1 MATTKEV
8 LAREAREAEEWAKQ
22 NARNMAESGARYRR
36 MSSWEG
42 STWSKTVESL
52 LLPVKDGGY
61 GLYPL
66 SPIFALLAPFVDITA
81 ETAYTDTRA
90 RVGVGLAFF
99 YEWDNRLRAFALAHE
114 ALHVA
119 NRHFQRADEMGRTFE
134 DAHRMLN
141 LAGDMEINDLLRN
154 MGVARSEDEDRFVFP
169 EDMGYERSRTM
180 EEYLVALSGDMEK
193 LRELARQLAA
203 AAGES
208 GSSGDGCGGSS
219 GESGSQGSES
229 GSAPG
234 SSGEPG
240 SDGSQGGQSG
250 SSGAESGSSGEPGSD
265 GSQGGQSGSS
275 GAESGSSGQSGNG
288 QSSDGKSGSDG
299 SQDGSGADS
308 GSASGSSG
316 QPGSDGSESGS
327 QGGSGSAGDGE
338 SVSAGSQGGSGSS
351 SGNGGGSQDGQSGS
365 GSDGSESGSGGS
377 SSEDGEGGSSS
388 ASSGDNEGGEDGD
401 GQGGWTRQYVRQH
414 VAHACGSRSNSED
427 DRDGE
432 RIEGETGVRGREL
445 ADVEGARQ
453 DAEALVREAAEGN
466 ANIGD
471 GEGNVW
477 VRLLA
482 GMAPPRVHWQ
492 SILAGVVGRS
502 MSSRVR
508 GNRYATYRRPNRRRQ
523 GGEFLWPSREDN
535 RPTVH
540 VAVDTSGSM
549 GRSDYARAVSE
560 IEGILRTSASGA
572 SIGFYGVDTR
582 MTEKPRMVS
591 HVRDMKALGGGGTDM
606 AVPYEWMRGEWEAG
620 GKRRRE
626 LPDVHVLIT
635 DGYVYWGETF
645 AAAAKCR
652 QFTRMVIVVTNAG
665 EDKRVIEDGRAAG
678 VSVVFVNE

>member
-22 NARNMAESGARYRR
+22 NARSMAESGARYRR

-169 EDMGYERSRTM
+169 EGMGYERSRTM

-219 GESGSQGSES
+219 G
-229 GSAPG
+229 
-234 SSGEPG
+234 
-240 SDGSQGGQSG
+240 
-250 SSGAESGSSGEPGSD
+250 
-265 GSQGGQSGSS
+265 
-275 GAESGSSGQSGNG
+275 
-288 QSSDGKSGSDG
+288 
-299 SQDGSGADS
+299 
-308 GSASGSSG
+308 
-316 QPGSDGSESGS
+316 
-327 QGGSGSAGDGE
+327 
-338 SVSAGSQGGSGSS
+338 
-351 SGNGGGSQDGQSGS
+351 SQDGQSGS

-377 SSEDGEGGSSS
+377 SSDDGEGGSSS
-388 ASSGDNEGGEDGD
+388 GSSSSSGDNEGSEDGD

-432 RIEGETGVRGREL
+432 SIEGETGVRGREL

-492 SILAGVVGRS
+492 SVLAGVVGRS

-572 SIGFYGVDTR
+572 AIGFYGVDTR

-591 HVRDMKALGGGGTDM
+591 HVRDLKAFGGGGTDM

-652 QFTRMVIVVTNAG
+652 QFTRMVIVVTNAS

>member
-22 NARNMAESGARYRR
+22 NARSMAESGARYRR

-90 RVGVGLAFF
+90 RVSVGLAFF

-169 EDMGYERSRTM
+169 EGMGYERSRTM

-203 AAGES
+203 AAG
-208 GSSGDGCGGSS
+208 
-219 GESGSQGSES
+219 
-229 GSAPG
+229 
-234 SSGEPG
+234 
-240 SDGSQGGQSG
+240 
-250 SSGAESGSSGEPGSD
+250 
-265 GSQGGQSGSS
+265 
-275 GAESGSSGQSGNG
+275 ESGSSGQSGNG

-365 GSDGSESGSGGS
+365 GSDGSESGSGSGGS
-377 SSEDGEGGSSS
+377 SSEGGEGGSSS
-388 ASSGDNEGGEDGD
+388 GSSSVSSGDNEGGEDGD
-401 GQGGWTRQYVRQH
+401 GQGGWTRRYVRQH
-414 VAHACGSRSNSED
+414 VAHACGSRSDSED

-471 GEGNVW
+471 GEGNAW

-492 SILAGVVGRS
+492 SVLAGVVGRS

-572 SIGFYGVDTR
+572 AIGFYGVDTR

-652 QFTRMVIVVTNAG
+652 QFTRMVIVVTNAS

>member
-8 LAREAREAEEWAKQ
+8 LAREEREAEEWAKQ
-22 NARNMAESGARYRR
+22 NARNMAENGARYRR

-66 SPIFALLAPFVDITA
+66 SPIFALLAPFVDIAA

-169 EDMGYERSRTM
+169 EGMGYERSRTM

-193 LRELARQLAA
+193 LRELARQLSA

-234 SSGEPG
+234 SCGNPG
-240 SDGSQGGQSG
+240 SDGSHGGQSG
-250 SSGAESGSSGEPGSD
+250 SS
-265 GSQGGQSGSS
+265 
-275 GAESGSSGQSGNG
+275 
-288 QSSDGKSGSDG
+288 
-299 SQDGSGADS
+299 
-308 GSASGSSG
+308 
-316 QPGSDGSESGS
+316 
-327 QGGSGSAGDGE
+327 
-338 SVSAGSQGGSGSS
+338 GSQGGSGSS
-351 SGNGGGSQDGQSGS
+351 SGNGGGSQGGQSGS
-365 GSDGSESGSGGS
+365 GSDGSESGSGSGGS
-377 SSEDGEGGSSS
+377 SPEDGEGGSSS
-388 ASSGDNEGGEDGD
+388 GSSSASSGDDESGEGD
-401 GQGGWTRQYVRQH
+401 GEGGWTRQYVRQH

-535 RPTVH
+535 RPKVH

-572 SIGFYGVDTR
+572 AIGFYGVDTR

-652 QFTRMVIVVTNAG
+652 QFTRMVIVVTNAS

>member
-22 NARNMAESGARYRR
+22 NARSMAENGARYRR

-81 ETAYTDTRA
+81 ETAYTDVRA

-99 YEWDNRLRAFALAHE
+99 YEWDDRLRAFALAHE

-169 EDMGYERSRTM
+169 EGMGYERSRTM

-219 GESGSQGSES
+219 
-229 GSAPG
+229 
-234 SSGEPG
+234 
-240 SDGSQGGQSG
+240 
-250 SSGAESGSSGEPGSD
+250 
-265 GSQGGQSGSS
+265 
-275 GAESGSSGQSGNG
+275 
-288 QSSDGKSGSDG
+288 
-299 SQDGSGADS
+299 
-308 GSASGSSG
+308 
-316 QPGSDGSESGS
+316 
-327 QGGSGSAGDGE
+327 
-338 SVSAGSQGGSGSS
+338 SGSS
-351 SGNGGGSQDGQSGS
+351 SV
-365 GSDGSESGSGGS
+365 
-377 SSEDGEGGSSS
+377 
-388 ASSGDNEGGEDGD
+388 SSGDNEGGEDGD

-432 RIEGETGVRGREL
+432 RIEGETGVRGRKL

-492 SILAGVVGRS
+492 SVLAGVVGRS

-549 GRSDYARAVSE
+549 GHSDYARAVSE

-572 SIGFYGVDTR
+572 AIGFYGVDTR

-652 QFTRMVIVVTNAG
+652 QFTRMVIVVTNAS

>member
-8 LAREAREAEEWAKQ
+8 LAREEREAEEWAKQ
-22 NARNMAESGARYRR
+22 NARNMAENGARYRR

-42 STWSKTVESL
+42 SMWSKTVESL

-66 SPIFALLAPFVDITA
+66 SPIFALLAPFVDIAA

-90 RVGVGLAFF
+90 RVGVSLAFF

-169 EDMGYERSRTM
+169 EGMGYECSRTM

-193 LRELARQLAA
+193 LRELARQLSA

-219 GESGSQGSES
+219 GESGS
-229 GSAPG
+229 
-234 SSGEPG
+234 
-240 SDGSQGGQSG
+240 
-250 SSGAESGSSGEPGSD
+250 
-265 GSQGGQSGSS
+265 
-275 GAESGSSGQSGNG
+275 
-288 QSSDGKSGSDG
+288 
-299 SQDGSGADS
+299 
-308 GSASGSSG
+308 
-316 QPGSDGSESGS
+316 
-327 QGGSGSAGDGE
+327 
-338 SVSAGSQGGSGSS
+338 
-351 SGNGGGSQDGQSGS
+351 
-365 GSDGSESGSGGS
+365 GSGGS

-388 ASSGDNEGGEDGD
+388 GSSSASSGDGESGEGD
-401 GQGGWTRQYVRQH
+401 GEGGWTRQYVRQH

-492 SILAGVVGRS
+492 SVLAGVVGRS

-572 SIGFYGVDTR
+572 AIGFYGVDTR

-652 QFTRMVIVVTNAG
+652 QFTRMVIVVTNAS

>member
-169 EDMGYERSRTM
+169 EGMGYERSRTM

-240 SDGSQGGQSG
+240 SDGSQGGQSN
-250 SSGAESGSSGEPGSD
+250 SSGAESG
-265 GSQGGQSGSS
+265 
-275 GAESGSSGQSGNG
+275 ASGQSGNG

-299 SQDGSGADS
+299 SQDGSGAGS

-316 QPGSDGSESGS
+316 QPGSDGST
-327 QGGSGSAGDGE
+327 
-338 SVSAGSQGGSGSS
+338 GSQGGSGSS

-365 GSDGSESGSGGS
+365 GSDGAESGSGSGGS
-377 SSEDGEGGSSS
+377 SSEGGEGGSSS
-388 ASSGDNEGGEDGD
+388 GSSSSSSGDNEGGEDGD

-492 SILAGVVGRS
+492 SVLAGVVGRS

-572 SIGFYGVDTR
+572 AIGFYGVDTR

-652 QFTRMVIVVTNAG
+652 QFTRMVIVVTNAS

>member
-1 MATTKEV
+1 MATTREV
-8 LAREAREAEEWAKQ
+8 LAREAKEAEAWAKE
-22 NARNMAESGARYRR
+22 NARSMAERGSRYRR

-81 ETAYTDTRA
+81 ETAYTDVRA

-134 DAHRMLN
+134 DAHRVLN

-154 MGVARSEDEDRFVFP
+154 MGVAHSEDEDRFVFP
-169 EDMGYERSRTM
+169 EGMGYERSRTM
-180 EEYLVALSGDMEK
+180 EEYLVALHGDMEK
-193 LRELARQLAA
+193 LRELARQLET

-208 GSSGDGCGGSS
+208 GSSS
-219 GESGSQGSES
+219 ESGSQGSES

-250 SSGAESGSSGEPGSD
+250 SSGAESGSSG
-265 GSQGGQSGSS
+265 
-275 GAESGSSGQSGNG
+275 QSGNG
-288 QSSDGKSGSDG
+288 QSSEGKSGSDR
-299 SQDGSGADS
+299 SQDGSGAGS

-327 QGGSGSAGDGE
+327 
-338 SVSAGSQGGSGSS
+338 
-351 SGNGGGSQDGQSGS
+351 
-365 GSDGSESGSGGS
+365 GSGGS
-377 SSEDGEGGSSS
+377 SSEGGEGGSSS
-388 ASSGDNEGGEDGD
+388 GSSSSSGDNEGSEDGD

-492 SILAGVVGRS
+492 SVLAGVVGRS

-535 RPTVH
+535 KPTVH

-572 SIGFYGVDTR
+572 AIGFYGVDTR

-635 DGYVYWGETF
+635 DGYVYWGGTF

-652 QFTRMVIVVTNAG
+652 QFTRMVIVVTNAS

>member
-22 NARNMAESGARYRR
+22 NARSMAENGARYRR

-99 YEWDNRLRAFALAHE
+99 YEWDDRLRAFALAHE

-169 EDMGYERSRTM
+169 EGMGYERSRTM

-208 GSSGDGCGGSS
+208 GSSGGGCGGSS
-219 GESGSQGSES
+219 GESGSQGYES

-234 SSGEPG
+234 SS
-240 SDGSQGGQSG
+240 S
-250 SSGAESGSSGEPGSD
+250 
-265 GSQGGQSGSS
+265 
-275 GAESGSSGQSGNG
+275 
-288 QSSDGKSGSDG
+288 
-299 SQDGSGADS
+299 
-308 GSASGSSG
+308 
-316 QPGSDGSESGS
+316 
-327 QGGSGSAGDGE
+327 
-338 SVSAGSQGGSGSS
+338 
-351 SGNGGGSQDGQSGS
+351 
-365 GSDGSESGSGGS
+365 
-377 SSEDGEGGSSS
+377 
-388 ASSGDNEGGEDGD
+388 SSGDNEGGEDGD
-401 GQGGWTRQYVRQH
+401 GKGDWTSQYVRAN
-414 VAHACGSRSNSED
+414 VGHACGSRSNSED
-427 DRDGE
+427 DREGE
-432 RIEGETGVRGREL
+432 RIEGETGVRGRAM

-453 DAEALVREAAEGN
+453 DAEALVREAADGSN
-466 ANIGD
+466 SMGSGAGD
-471 GEGNVW
+471 SW

-482 GMAPPRVHWQ
+482 RMAPPRVNWQ
-492 SILAGVVGRS
+492 SVLAGVVGRS

-508 GNRYATYRRPNRRRQ
+508 GNRYATYKRPNRRRQ
-523 GGEFLWPSREDN
+523 GGEFVWPSREDN
-535 RPTVH
+535 KPTVH

-549 GRSDYARAVSE
+549 GRDDYAHAVAE
-560 IEGILRTSASGA
+560 IEGILRASASGA
-572 SIGFYGVDTR
+572 AIGFYGVDTQMSER
-582 MTEKPRMVS
+582 PRMVS
-591 HVRDMKALGGGGTDM
+591 HVRDLKAFGGGGTDM
-606 AVPYEWMRGEWEAG
+606 SVPYEWMAGEWAAG

-626 LPDVHVLIT
+626 LPDVHVLVT
-635 DGYVYWGETF
+635 DGWVDWGETLR
-645 AAAAKCR
+645 AAAACR
-652 QFTRMVIVVTNAG
+652 QFTRMVIVVTAMG
-665 EDKRVIEDGRAAG
+665 ESRQVIDDGRAAG
-678 VSVVFVNE
+678 VSVVFVNGS

>member
-22 NARNMAESGARYRR
+22 NARSMAESGARYRR

-99 YEWDNRLRAFALAHE
+99 YEWDDRLRAFALAHE

-169 EDMGYERSRTM
+169 EGMGYERSRTM

-219 GESGSQGSES
+219 GEPGSQGSES

-234 SSGEPG
+234 SG
-240 SDGSQGGQSG
+240 
-250 SSGAESGSSGEPGSD
+250 GEPGSD

-299 SQDGSGADS
+299 SQDGSGAGS

-338 SVSAGSQGGSGSS
+338 SGSAGSQGGSGSS

-388 ASSGDNEGGEDGD
+388 GSSSSSGDNEGSEDGG

-432 RIEGETGVRGREL
+432 SIEGETGVRGREL

-492 SILAGVVGRS
+492 SVLAGVVGRS

-572 SIGFYGVDTR
+572 AIGFYGVDTR

-652 QFTRMVIVVTNAG
+652 QFTRMVIVVTNAS

>member
-22 NARNMAESGARYRR
+22 NARSMAESGARYRR

-99 YEWDNRLRAFALAHE
+99 YEWDDRLRAFALAHE

-169 EDMGYERSRTM
+169 EGMGYERSRTM

-208 GSSGDGCGGSS
+208 GSSG
-219 GESGSQGSES
+219 
-229 GSAPG
+229 
-234 SSGEPG
+234 
-240 SDGSQGGQSG
+240 
-250 SSGAESGSSGEPGSD
+250 
-265 GSQGGQSGSS
+265 
-275 GAESGSSGQSGNG
+275 QSGNG
-288 QSSDGKSGSDG
+288 QSSDGKSESDG

-365 GSDGSESGSGGS
+365 GSDGSESGSGSGGS

-388 ASSGDNEGGEDGD
+388 GSSSSSGDNEGSEDGD

-492 SILAGVVGRS
+492 SVLAGVVGRS

-572 SIGFYGVDTR
+572 AIGFYGVDTR

-652 QFTRMVIVVTNAG
+652 QFTRMVIVVTNAS

>member
-1 MATTKEV
+1 MATTREV
-8 LAREAREAEEWAKQ
+8 LAREAKEAEAWAKE
-22 NARNMAESGARYRR
+22 NARSMAEQGSRYRR
-36 MSSWEG
+36 LSPWEG

-99 YEWDNRLRAFALAHE
+99 YEWDDRLRAFALAHE

-169 EDMGYERSRTM
+169 EGMGYERSRTM

-234 SSGEPG
+234 SGGKPG

-250 SSGAESGSSGEPGSD
+250 SSGAESGASC
-265 GSQGGQSGSS
+265 
-275 GAESGSSGQSGNG
+275 QSGNG

-338 SVSAGSQGGSGSS
+338 SGSAGSQGDSGSS
-351 SGNGGGSQDGQSGS
+351 SGNGGGSQGSQSGS

-388 ASSGDNEGGEDGD
+388 GSSSSSGDNEGSEDGG

-432 RIEGETGVRGREL
+432 SIEGETGVRGREL

-492 SILAGVVGRS
+492 SVLAGVVGRS

-572 SIGFYGVDTR
+572 AIGFYGVDTR

-652 QFTRMVIVVTNAG
+652 QFTRMVIVVTNAS

>member
-42 STWSKTVESL
+42 SMWSKTVESL

-169 EDMGYERSRTM
+169 EGMGYERSRTM
-180 EEYLVALSGDMEK
+180 EEYLVALFGDMEK

-219 GESGSQGSES
+219 GE
-229 GSAPG
+229 
-234 SSGEPG
+234 
-240 SDGSQGGQSG
+240 
-250 SSGAESGSSGEPGSD
+250 PGSD

-288 QSSDGKSGSDG
+288 RSSDGKSGSDG

-338 SVSAGSQGGSGSS
+338 SGSAGSQGDSGSS
-351 SGNGGGSQDGQSGS
+351 SGNGGGSQGSQSGS

-388 ASSGDNEGGEDGD
+388 GSSSSSGDNEGSEDGG

-482 GMAPPRVHWQ
+482 GMAPPHVHWQ
-492 SILAGVVGRS
+492 SVLAGVVGRS

-549 GRSDYARAVSE
+549 GRSDYARAASE

-572 SIGFYGVDTR
+572 AIGFYGVDTR

-652 QFTRMVIVVTNAG
+652 QFTRMVIVVTNAS
-665 EDKRVIEDGRAAG
+665 EDKRVIDDGRAAG

>member
-22 NARNMAESGARYRR
+22 NARNMAENGTRYRR

-169 EDMGYERSRTM
+169 EGMGYARSRTM

-203 AAGES
+203 AAGAS

-219 GESGSQGSES
+219 GE
-229 GSAPG
+229 P
-234 SSGEPG
+234 
-240 SDGSQGGQSG
+240 GSQGGQSG
-250 SSGAESGSSGEPGSD
+250 SD
-265 GSQGGQSGSS
+265 

-299 SQDGSGADS
+299 SQDGSGAGS

-316 QPGSDGSESGS
+316 QPGSAGAGSGS

-338 SVSAGSQGGSGSS
+338 SGSAGSQGG
-351 SGNGGGSQDGQSGS
+351 QSGY
-365 GSDGSESGSGGS
+365 GSDGSESGSGSGGS
-377 SSEDGEGGSSS
+377 SSEGGDGGSSS
-388 ASSGDNEGGEDGD
+388 GSSSSSSGDGEGGEDGD
-401 GQGGWTRQYVRQH
+401 GEGGWTRQYVRQH

-535 RPTVH
+535 KPTVH

-549 GRSDYARAVSE
+549 GRNDYARAVSE

-572 SIGFYGVDTR
+572 AIGFYGVDTR
-582 MTEKPRMVS
+582 MSEKPRMVS

-645 AAAAKCR
+645 AAASKCR
-652 QFTRMVIVVTNAG
+652 QFTRMVIVVTNAS

>member
-22 NARNMAESGARYRR
+22 NARNMAENGARYRR

-169 EDMGYERSRTM
+169 EGMGYAHSRTM

-203 AAGES
+203 AAGAS

-219 GESGSQGSES
+219 GE
-229 GSAPG
+229 P
-234 SSGEPG
+234 
-240 SDGSQGGQSG
+240 GSQGGQSG
-250 SSGAESGSSGEPGSD
+250 SD
-265 GSQGGQSGSS
+265 

-299 SQDGSGADS
+299 SQDGSGAGS

-316 QPGSDGSESGS
+316 QPGSAGAGSGS

-338 SVSAGSQGGSGSS
+338 SGSAGSQGG
-351 SGNGGGSQDGQSGS
+351 QSGY
-365 GSDGSESGSGGS
+365 GSDGSESGSGSGGS
-377 SSEDGEGGSSS
+377 SSEGGDGGSSS
-388 ASSGDNEGGEDGD
+388 GSSSSSSGDGEGGEDGD
-401 GQGGWTRQYVRQH
+401 GEGGWTRQYVRQH

-492 SILAGVVGRS
+492 SVLAGVVGRS

-572 SIGFYGVDTR
+572 AIGFYGVDTR

-652 QFTRMVIVVTNAG
+652 QFTRMVIVVTNAS

>member
-1 MATTKEV
+1 M
-8 LAREAREAEEWAKQ
+8 
-22 NARNMAESGARYRR
+22 
-36 MSSWEG
+36 
-42 STWSKTVESL
+42 
-52 LLPVKDGGY
+52 
-61 GLYPL
+61 
-66 SPIFALLAPFVDITA
+66 
-81 ETAYTDTRA
+81 
-90 RVGVGLAFF
+90 
-99 YEWDNRLRAFALAHE
+99 
-114 ALHVA
+114 
-119 NRHFQRADEMGRTFE
+119 
-134 DAHRMLN
+134 
-141 LAGDMEINDLLRN
+141 
-154 MGVARSEDEDRFVFP
+154 
-169 EDMGYERSRTM
+169 
-180 EEYLVALSGDMEK
+180 
-193 LRELARQLAA
+193 
-203 AAGES
+203 
-208 GSSGDGCGGSS
+208 
-219 GESGSQGSES
+219 
-229 GSAPG
+229 
-234 SSGEPG
+234 
-240 SDGSQGGQSG
+240 
-250 SSGAESGSSGEPGSD
+250 
-265 GSQGGQSGSS
+265 
-275 GAESGSSGQSGNG
+275 
-288 QSSDGKSGSDG
+288 
-299 SQDGSGADS
+299 
-308 GSASGSSG
+308 
-316 QPGSDGSESGS
+316 
-327 QGGSGSAGDGE
+327 
-338 SVSAGSQGGSGSS
+338 
-351 SGNGGGSQDGQSGS
+351 
-365 GSDGSESGSGGS
+365 
-377 SSEDGEGGSSS
+377 
-388 ASSGDNEGGEDGD
+388 
-401 GQGGWTRQYVRQH
+401 RQH

-492 SILAGVVGRS
+492 SVLAGVVGRS
-502 MSSRVR
+502 MSSRMR

-572 SIGFYGVDTR
+572 AIGFYGVDTR

-652 QFTRMVIVVTNAG
+652 QFTRMVIVVTNAS

-678 VSVVFVNE
+678 VSVVFANE

>member
-22 NARNMAESGARYRR
+22 NARSMAESGARYRR

-169 EDMGYERSRTM
+169 EGMGYERSRTM

-219 GESGSQGSES
+219 GEPGSQGSES
-229 GSAPG
+229 GSAP
-234 SSGEPG
+234 
-240 SDGSQGGQSG
+240 
-250 SSGAESGSSGEPGSD
+250 GSSGEPGSD

-288 QSSDGKSGSDG
+288 QSSDGKSVSDG
-299 SQDGSGADS
+299 SQDGSGAGS

-338 SVSAGSQGGSGSS
+338 SGSAGSQGGSGSS
-351 SGNGGGSQDGQSGS
+351 SGNGGGSQGGQSGS
-365 GSDGSESGSGGS
+365 GSDGSESDSGGS
-377 SSEDGEGGSSS
+377 SSEDGDGGSSS
-388 ASSGDNEGGEDGD
+388 GSSSSSGDNEGSEDGD

-492 SILAGVVGRS
+492 SVLAGVVGRS

-535 RPTVH
+535 KPTVH

-572 SIGFYGVDTR
+572 AIGFYGVDTR
-582 MTEKPRMVS
+582 MAEKPRMVS

-606 AVPYEWMRGEWEAG
+606 AVPYEWMRGEWDAG

-652 QFTRMVIVVTNAG
+652 QFTRMVIVVTNAS
-665 EDKRVIEDGRAAG
+665 EDKRVIKDGRAAG